1 MKIKPGKLWASC
13 TGGVSWAHTGSW
25 AAGPEGLGQVMDSMG
40 LAVRLAPKTT
50 LHRKGQLP
58 AWLQGASLT
67 EEWMSLDSI
76 CLNLTKI
83 DGASSAAKAQG
94 GGEMQM

>member
-1 MKIKPGKLWASC
+1 
-13 TGGVSWAHTGSW
+13 
-25 AAGPEGLGQVMDSMG
+25 MDSMG

-50 LHRKGQLP
+50 LHKEGQLP

-76 CLNLTKI
+76 RLNLTKI
-83 DGASSAAKAQG
+83 DRASSAAKAQG